1 MDEQSS
7 ALQTLLSE
15 RDALK
20 QRCEQLEAFLAN
32 VGYPPGHFYS
42 PIVELS
48 DRHAINAV
56 RTRLDAAPPRGIK
69 IDVQAMASMMERL
82 AEHYSR
88 FPFPRHQT
96 AGYRFH
102 FDNPFFGCYDASI
115 LFSMLLEVRPR
126 RIIEVGCGHSS
137 CLLLDTSDFFFDG
150 ALDLTF
156 IDPALDNLRRLFGES
171 GASNARLIG
180 SPVQNVVREVFEQ
193 LEENDILF
201 LDSSHVSKTG
211 SDVNYLLF
219 EILPALKPGV
229 LVHVHDILYPF
240 EYPEEWV
247 LKERRSWNESYL
259 LRAFLQYNST
269 FEIVYWNNFVWH
281 RMRNDLARL
290 MPLCLE
296 NEGGSIWLRRV
307 R

>member
-7 ALQTLLSE
+7 ALQTLLAE
-15 RDALK
+15 RDDLR
-20 QRCEQLEAFLAN
+20 QRCERLEALLGN

-42 PIVELS
+42 PIVDVS
-48 DRHAINAV
+48 DWHAIEAV
-56 RTRLDAAPPRGIK
+56 RTRVDARLPAGIMLDVP
-69 IDVQAMASMMERL
+69 AMTSMMERL
-82 AEHYSR
+82 AEHHR
-88 FPFPRHQT
+88 HFPFPRHQ
-96 AGYRFH
+96 AADYRFY

-137 CLLLDTSDFFFDG
+137 CLLLDTNERFFDG
-150 ALDLTF
+150 ALDLTL
-156 IDPALDNLRRLFGES
+156 IDPFPDNLEQLLGSRGT
-171 GASNARLIG
+171 GNARLLR
-180 SPVQNVVREVFEQ
+180 SPVQDVPRETFEQ

-229 LVHVHDILYPF
+229 LVHIHDILYPF

-247 LKERRSWNESYL
+247 LKEKRSWNESYL
-259 LRAFLQYNST
+259 LRAFLQYNSA
-269 FEIVYWNNFVWH
+269 FEIVYWNNFV
-281 RMRNDLARL
+281 
-290 MPLCLE
+290 
-296 NEGGSIWLRRV
+296 
-307 R
+307 